1 MKAMQALLD
10 IGDVPRPHGQG
21 GEIGVAPL
29 FDGSLHSFKAGKDKT
44 RSKVLLA
51 VWWQSTRRWSFI
63 EGCDFILDDIVKKV
77 LGPPWT
83 SVPSWHMNTERIP
96 CQVSLAT
103 YGALILFD
111 MILLNE
117 LC

>member
-51 VWWQSTRRWSFI
+51 V
-63 EGCDFILDDIVKKV
+63 
-77 LGPPWT
+77 
-83 SVPSWHMNTERIP
+83 
-96 CQVSLAT
+96 
-103 YGALILFD
+103 
-111 MILLNE
+111 
-117 LC
+117 